1 MVLSLSHPPAPP
13 PLVPLAQVN
22 VVVMKR
28 INDDEVAS
36 FAEFTR
42 DKPVDVR
49 FIEYMPFDGAPPRLP
64 RLHCS
69 HPSPFLPS
77 RCLP

>member
-1 MVLSLSHPPAPP
+1 
-13 PLVPLAQVN
+13 
-22 VVVMKR
+22 MKR